1 MGIMNLSEIMDRSIE
16 VLRKNV
22 KSIIVF
28 SLIYWIIC
36 FIAILIM
43 AIPVGIFSVM
53 TATMSGSATI
63 GIAALCLV
71 VFLGIAIAISANV
84 GMIEICSQE
93 FFKKKVEASD
103 AIKLS
108 FKNIFR
114 VCAVILIIGI
124 ISIPVAALIY
134 GIGRVLYM
142 LFEGLSSSIGGY
154 DWGVLVIAFL
164 IILTVMLALVG
175 IIAYLTV
182 FAFSIQ
188 AMTIES
194 TGIFGSIKR
203 SWQLVRHN
211 FWKVFGCV
219 ILFYIC
225 VTAIRLS
232 IDSFI
237 GLCISILFFILNFF
251 DVPMDFI
258 SFFTLVYSQLDLPLN
273 VMSFAIITPINTIMM
288 TMLYF
293 NQRIKKEGFDMRVR
307 LREIQ
312 RKNER
317 KQAGEFTIYNKPVQ
331 N

>member
-1 MGIMNLSEIMDRSIE
+1 MGIMSLSEIMDRSIE
-16 VLRKNV
+16 VLRKNI

-28 SLIYWIIC
+28 SLIYWIVC

-43 AIPVGIFSVM
+43 AIPIGIFAVM
-53 TATMSGSATI
+53 AATI
-63 GIAALCLV
+63 SRNVVLGFIALGLV
-71 VFLGIAIAISANV
+71 IFVGIAITISANV
-84 GMIEICSQE
+84 GMVEICSQE

-108 FKNIFR
+108 FKNIFK
-114 VCAVILIIGI
+114 VGAVVLIIGV
-124 ISIPVAALIY
+124 ISIPVAAIIY
-134 GIGRVLYM
+134 GIGRVFYI
-142 LFEGLSSSIGGY
+142 LFEALNASIGSY
-154 DWGVLVIAFL
+154 DWGVLIIAFL
-164 IILTVMLALVG
+164 VILMVMVVLAG

-188 AMTIES
+188 AMTIENV
-194 TGIFGSIKR
+194 GIFGSIKR

-237 GLCISILFFILNFF
+237 GLCMSILFLILRFF
-251 DVPMDFI
+251 DIPIDFI
-258 SFFTLVYSQLDLPLN
+258 SFLTLVYSQLDLPLN
-273 VMSFAIITPINTIMM
+273 VMTFAVITPINTIMM

-293 NQRIKKEGFDMRVR
+293 NQRIKMEGFDMRVR